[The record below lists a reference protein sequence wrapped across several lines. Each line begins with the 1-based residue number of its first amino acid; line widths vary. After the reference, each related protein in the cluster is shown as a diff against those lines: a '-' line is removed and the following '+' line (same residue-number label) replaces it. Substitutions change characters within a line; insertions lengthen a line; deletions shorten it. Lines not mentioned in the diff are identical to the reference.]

1 MGKKI
6 LTISIAAYNI
16 EPYITRTLNS
26 LIVPEIMDKIEVL
39 IENDGSTDNTS
50 LIGKEYQEKYP
61 NVFRVI
67 DKENGGYGSTINR
80 SIKEATG
87 KYFKQLDGDDWF
99 DTSHLPAFI
108 TLLEKIDVDY
118 VVSESKIFDETKN
131 CFFESDKYNEYE
143 EGEYNL
149 SDLDSSAVLSMYG
162 STFKTSVLKEMNRS
176 ISENCFYTDTEYVSY
191 GIAKVKTVYFWHH
204 SIYVYYVGR
213 EGQSV
218 SVSGVIK
225 HYKEHEHVLWN
236 LLELYY
242 SIPEEEIGKKK
253 FLKNRVLKEA
263 AVHFKFLCFLPYSK
277 QHYRELL
284 EYKTLIEA
292 KATDLK
298 KDIVNISG
306 FVKMLYRFNFK
317 FYFLMRQIAL
327 MKR

>member
-99 DTSHLPAFI
+99 DTSHLSAFI

-118 VVSESKIFDETKN
+118 VVTESKIFDETKN
-131 CFFESDKYNEYE
+131 CFFEWDKYNEYE

-162 STFKTSVLKEMNRS
+162 STFKTSILKEMGRK
-176 ISENCFYTDTEYVSY
+176 ISEHCFYTDTEYVSY
-191 GIAKVKTVYFWHH
+191 GIEKVKTIYFWHH
-204 SIYVYYVGR
+204 PIYIYYVGR

-218 SVSGVIK
+218 SVPGVIK

-253 FLKNRVLKEA
+253 FLKNRVVKEA

-306 FVKMLYRFNFK
+306 FVKILYRFNFK

-327 MKR
+327 MKK